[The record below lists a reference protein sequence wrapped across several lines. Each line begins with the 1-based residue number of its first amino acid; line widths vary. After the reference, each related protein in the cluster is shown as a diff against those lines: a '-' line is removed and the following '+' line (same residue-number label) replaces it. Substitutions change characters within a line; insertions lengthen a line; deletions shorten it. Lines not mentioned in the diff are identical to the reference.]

1 MRRTVSWPSA
11 RVWEGL
17 WSCDAVRGLW
27 PLTIDCDREER
38 NLMGFV
44 ASRSDFY
51 FPHNSSHNLCS
62 QVNTGHVSD
71 HHTPS
76 QIWISLHTITYNTKL
91 DARYVIKHGKM
102 VLLYWEG
109 ERFQASFAWKKQIC
123 WHGVIQFCKY
133 TILSQKK
140 YTNLLQ
146 SEPFYHV
153 EQDIIMVSKLDT
165 IVLVFNENYRDD
177 GVLLSSLDLLR

>member
-1 MRRTVSWPSA
+1 MLAICPGVGGAVILWCSERAVTSDHWLGSW
-11 RVWEGL
+11 
-17 WSCDAVRGLW
+17 
-27 PLTIDCDREER
+27 EEKPDGICGQW
-38 NLMGFV
+38 LVIFI
-44 ASRSDFY
+44 SLI
-51 FPHNSSHNLCS
+51 SHNLCS

-91 DARYVIKHGKM
+91 DARYVIKIKHGKM
-102 VLLYWEG
+102 VLYWEG

-123 WHGVIQFCKY
+123 WHGAIQFCKY
-133 TILSQKK
+133 IILSQKK

-153 EQDIIMVSKLDT
+153 EQDIIMVSKLDI
-165 IVLVFNENYRDD
+165 IVLVFNENYRAD